1 MSNTA
6 LITGASGGIGR
17 ELAIL
22 HAKAGGDLILVARS
36 TQKLKHLKTELEAN
50 YGIKAYVMP
59 ADLSVSAQVVTLV
72 EQIKEQDL
80 PVDVLINNAGFGL
93 LGEFSQRSMDDQL
106 NMIDLNVRALTQ
118 LTHLCLP
125 QMIARGSGQI
135 LQVSSSASF
144 VPGPM
149 MAVYYATKAYVTSF
163 SLAIAE
169 EVKDK
174 GITVTTLCPGPVATN
189 FFKTAGVQAQ
199 SVQQAANSPVKVAE
213 AGYRAML
220 SGDLEVIDRLPLKLG
235 IKAIVPFIPTSVIL
249 KASHRFMKQR

>member
-36 TQKLKHLKTELEAN
+36 TQKLKDLKTELEAT

-125 QMIARGSGQI
+125 HMIARGSGQI

>member
-17 ELAIL
+17 ELAII
-22 HAKAGGDLILVARS
+22 HAKSGGDVVLVARS
-36 TQKLKHLKTELEAN
+36 TEQLKTLKHEIESTYDVQAHVL
-50 YGIKAYVMP
+50 P
-59 ADLSVSAQVVTLV
+59 ADLSVSDQVTQLMQ
-72 EQIKEQDL
+72 QIQDQDL
-80 PVDVLINNAGFGL
+80 QIEVLINNAGFGL
-93 LGEFSQRSMDDQL
+93 LGEFAQRSLDDQL

-125 QMIARGSGQI
+125 QMIARGSGKI

-144 VPGPM
+144 LPGPM

-163 SLAIAE
+163 SQALAE
-169 EVKDK
+169 EVKSK

-199 SVQQAANSPVKVAE
+199 SVQQAANSPVKVAQ
-213 AGYRAML
+213 AGYQAML
-220 SGDLEVIDRLPLKLG
+220 AGDLEVIDRLPLKLG
-235 IKAIVPFIPTSVIL
+235 IKAVVPFIPTSVIL

>member
-36 TQKLKHLKTELEAN
+36 TQKLRELKTELEVT
-50 YGIKAYVMP
+50 YGIKAHVMP
-59 ADLSVSAQVVTLV
+59 ADLSVSTQVVTLM

-80 PVDVLINNAGFGL
+80 QVDVLINNAGFGL
-93 LGEFSQRSMDDQL
+93 LGEFSQRSLDDQL

-144 VPGPM
+144 LPGPM

-169 EVKDK
+169 EVKEK

-189 FFKTAGVQAQ
+189 FFKTAGLQAQ
-199 SVQQAANSPVKVAE
+199 SVQQAANSPRKVAE

>member
-1 MSNTA
+1 
-6 LITGASGGIGR
+6 
-17 ELAIL
+17 
-22 HAKAGGDLILVARS
+22 
-36 TQKLKHLKTELEAN
+36 
-50 YGIKAYVMP
+50 MP

>member
-36 TQKLKHLKTELEAN
+36 TQKLQELKTELEVA
-50 YGIKAYVMP
+50 YGIKAHVMP
-59 ADLSVSAQVVTLV
+59 ADLSVSTQVVTLM

-80 PVDVLINNAGFGL
+80 QVDVLINNAGFGL
-93 LGEFSQRSMDDQL
+93 LGEFSQRSLDDQL
-106 NMIDLNVRALTQ
+106 NMVDLNVRALTQ

-169 EVKDK
+169 EVKEK

-199 SVQQAANSPVKVAE
+199 SVQQAANSPRKVAE

>member
-36 TQKLKHLKTELEAN
+36 TQKLQELKTELEVT
-50 YGIKAYVMP
+50 YGIKAHVMP
-59 ADLSVSAQVVTLV
+59 ADLSVSTQVVTLM

-80 PVDVLINNAGFGL
+80 QIDVLINNAGFGL
-93 LGEFSQRSMDDQL
+93 LGEFSQRSLDDQL

-169 EVKDK
+169 EVKEK

-199 SVQQAANSPVKVAE
+199 SVQQAANSPRKVAE